1 MITNL
6 EEANIGDIWKDQ
18 NDTVWQVSEV
28 NTKNRPSIVFF
39 ERPALDSKTIS
50 VKSAFSIERGWKM
63 VLTTEPEDYK

>member
-28 NTKNRPSIVFF
+28 NTKHRPSIVFF
-39 ERPALDSKTIS
+39 ERPAKDSNTTS
-50 VKSAFSIERGWKM
+50 VKSAFRIERGWKM
-63 VLTTEPEDYK
+63 ILTTELEDE